1 MRKTMSPTLLL
12 GTIVVL
18 AACNASPPPGTPV
31 EPATSSPQA
40 TTPPAETPATPAPMP
55 SSETP
60 PADSATPAFVD
71 KVWRAEAGG
80 TVEAG
85 STYAFL
91 GGGTLVI
98 DAPHGTPMTGSWAY
112 VDGKLTMTEEGI
124 AYPTDIVSLDASHFT
139 IRSHNPGGVVEIAM
153 VAAPDVPLPT
163 AQ

>member
-1 MRKTMSPTLLL
+1 MRKLILL
-12 GTIVVL
+12 GTITLL
-18 AACNASPPPGTPV
+18 AACNANPPPAAPA
-31 EPATSSPQA
+31 EPATPSPQA
-40 TTPPAETPATPAPMP
+40 PTPPPSSTLPSDTTPPADNT
-55 SSETP
+55 
-60 PADSATPAFVD
+60 TPAFVG
-71 KVWRAEAGG
+71 KVWRVEAGG

-85 STYAFL
+85 TTYAFL
-91 GGGTLVI
+91 DGGTLVV

-124 AYPTDIVSLDASHFT
+124 TSPTDIVSLDATHFT

>member
-1 MRKTMSPTLLL
+1 MRKLILL
-12 GTIVVL
+12 GTITLL
-18 AACNASPPPGTPV
+18 AACSANPPPSAPV
-31 EPATSSPQA
+31 EPATPPPQA
-40 TTPPAETPATPAPMP
+40 STPPP
-55 SSETP
+55 SSTLPADMPPP
-60 PADSATPAFVD
+60 PADETRPAFVD
-71 KVWRAEAGG
+71 KVWRVEAGG

-85 STYAFL
+85 TTYAFL
-91 GGGTLVI
+91 DGGRLVV

-153 VAAPDVPLPT
+153 VAAADAPLPT

>member
-1 MRKTMSPTLLL
+1 MRKLILL
-12 GTIVVL
+12 GTITLL
-18 AACNASPPPGTPV
+18 AACNANPPPAAPA
-31 EPATSSPQA
+31 EPATPSPQA
-40 TTPPAETPATPAPMP
+40 PTPPPSPTLPSDTTPPADNT
-55 SSETP
+55 
-60 PADSATPAFVD
+60 TPAFVG
-71 KVWRAEAGG
+71 KVWRVEAGG

-85 STYAFL
+85 TTYAFL
-91 GGGTLVI
+91 DGGTLVV

-124 AYPTDIVSLDASHFT
+124 TYPTDIVSLDATHFT